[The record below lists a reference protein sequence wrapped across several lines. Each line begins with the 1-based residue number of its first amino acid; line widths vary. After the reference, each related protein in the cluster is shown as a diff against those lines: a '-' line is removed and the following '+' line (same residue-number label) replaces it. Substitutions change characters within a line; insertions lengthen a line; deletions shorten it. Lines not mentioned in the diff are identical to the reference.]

1 MPVIRGCCPIDRL
14 CRTMQ
19 YELLGPMHPEDCDA
33 CGACSY
39 VCPARRDVMA
49 HVFEATFD
57 TGAVIR
63 EGDDRDE

>member
-1 MPVIRGCCPIDRL
+1 
-14 CRTMQ
+14 MQ